1 MKLEVAVVKKENE
14 FPFEPFPPKKLADA
28 PLLNMNKAVKMNI
41 NGEGKGLARIHYLP
55 IPRSAFQLRNVFV
68 NLVTTLGVAFS
79 CQSFEKLSLL
89 ICP

>member
-14 FPFEPFPPKKLADA
+14 FPFEPFPPNKLADA

-68 NLVTTLGVAFS
+68 NSVTSLRSGFH
-79 CQSFEKLSLL
+79 LSKF
-89 ICP
+89 